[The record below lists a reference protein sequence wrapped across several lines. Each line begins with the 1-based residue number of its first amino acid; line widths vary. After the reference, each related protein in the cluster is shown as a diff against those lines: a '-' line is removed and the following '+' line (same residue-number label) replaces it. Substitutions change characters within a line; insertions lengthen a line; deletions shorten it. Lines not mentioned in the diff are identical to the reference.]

1 MTKVRV
7 LGHTE
12 YARFYFRAKCCLLQK
27 ITVTEDGDAADVQKS
42 TIKWKS
48 GKGPDSKKR
57 KAGDEDF
64 ETTSFIEWF
73 GDDDHILGSLFRDDF
88 FPDAIR

>member
-1 MTKVRV
+1 MTKVRFINTV
-7 LGHTE
+7 PAQGYIE
-12 YARFYFRAKCCLLQK
+12 ANFCPSQK